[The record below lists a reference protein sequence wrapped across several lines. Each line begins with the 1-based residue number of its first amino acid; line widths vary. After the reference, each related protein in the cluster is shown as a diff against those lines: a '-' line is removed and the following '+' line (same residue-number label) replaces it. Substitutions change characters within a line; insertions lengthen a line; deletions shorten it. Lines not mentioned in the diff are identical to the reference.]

1 MRWLLLWGC
10 QFLLLSLACFNSCLW
25 SLWCLEMSQF
35 TTLLV
40 YLERTFIR
48 LLTPTTLSL
57 TELWSSVTFFFYL
70 FISLFLCL
78 LKLLFFH
85 LAVVFFFSKPLFF
98 HFELVLCQKSFILSL
113 CSGVWID
120 SSSHD
125 KNVQPRSQLSATCYR
140 TGGSRSSFFLPH
152 ALGQPNFNWHGSC
165 LHQTSPH
172 GYLL

>member
-10 QFLLLSLACFNSCLW
+10 QFLLLSLAYSNSCLW
-25 SLWCLEMSQF
+25 SLWCLEMSRF

-48 LLTPTTLSL
+48 LLTPTTLLL
-57 TELWSSVTFFFYL
+57 TELWFSVTIFFYFLSVFFYAYWNLYSFTWQWFFFKT
-70 FISLFLCL
+70 FILSFWIG
-78 LKLLFFH
+78 
-85 LAVVFFFSKPLFF
+85 SY
-98 HFELVLCQKSFILSL
+98 QKSFILSL

-125 KNVQPRSQLSATCYR
+125 KNVQPRSQLPTTCYR

-165 LHQTSPH
+165 LHQASSH

>member
-10 QFLLLSLACFNSCLW
+10 QFLLLSLACSNSCLW

-48 LLTPTTLSL
+48 LLTPTTLLL
-57 TELWSSVTFFFYL
+57 TELWSSVTIFLYFLSVFSMPIETFILSPGSSFFKT
-70 FISLFLCL
+70 FI
-78 LKLLFFH
+78 
-85 LAVVFFFSKPLFF
+85 FSFWIGSY
-98 HFELVLCQKSFILSL
+98 QKSFILSL

-125 KNVQPRSQLSATCYR
+125 KNVQPRSQLPTTCYR

-165 LHQTSPH
+165 LHQTSSH

>member
-10 QFLLLSLACFNSCLW
+10 QFLLLSLACSNSCLW
-25 SLWCLEMSQF
+25 SLWCLEMSRF

-48 LLTPTTLSL
+48 LLTPTTLLL
-57 TELWSSVTFFFYL
+57 TELWSSVTIFFLPFYQSFSMPIET
-70 FISLFLCL
+70 FILSFWIG
-78 LKLLFFH
+78 
-85 LAVVFFFSKPLFF
+85 SY
-98 HFELVLCQKSFILSL
+98 QKSFILSL

-165 LHQTSPH
+165 LHQTSSH

>member
-1 MRWLLLWGC
+1 MTPSVRMPVPPTEPGLFQQLPVVALMPRDEPVYNPARLPGEN
-10 QFLLLSLACFNSCLW
+10 LHSAPYTNNPVVDR
-25 SLWCLEMSQF
+25 
-35 TTLLV
+35 TLIFGNYSPL
-40 YLERTFIR
+40 
-48 LLTPTTLSL
+48 
-57 TELWSSVTFFFYL
+57 L
-70 FISLFLCL
+70 FISLFLYL
-78 LKLLFFH
+78 LKPLFFH
-85 LAVVFFFSKPLFF
+85 LAVVFFQKPFILSFWIGSY
-98 HFELVLCQKSFILSL
+98 QKSFILSL

-165 LHQTSPH
+165 LHQTSSH